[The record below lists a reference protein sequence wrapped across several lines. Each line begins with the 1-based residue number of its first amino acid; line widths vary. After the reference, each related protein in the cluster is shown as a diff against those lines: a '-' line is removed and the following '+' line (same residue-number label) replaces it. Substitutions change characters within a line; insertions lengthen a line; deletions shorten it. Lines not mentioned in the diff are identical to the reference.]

1 MFGRSGGQLKPL
13 ARQAVLVEPE
23 SEDLVRRSAG
33 CPRSSP
39 SSGPRAFG
47 VQPVK
52 LRVEAAM
59 GTYANAG
66 TRLEGDANRRIY
78 DSEVLLLL
86 QVLLTMVADL
96 DCDYERE
103 RDQIGATLMDPDLR
117 DTALEELETR
127 HHERRDPYLQ
137 RLRRIGEQLP
147 LGVPSR

>member
-33 CPRSSP
+33 SPKSSP

-59 GTYANAG
+59 GTYANGG

-96 DCDYERE
+96 ECDYECE
-103 RDQIGATLMDPDLR
+103 RD
-117 DTALEELETR
+117 
-127 HHERRDPYLQ
+127 RRDAHGP
-137 RLRRIGEQLP
+137 EP
-147 LGVPSR
+147 